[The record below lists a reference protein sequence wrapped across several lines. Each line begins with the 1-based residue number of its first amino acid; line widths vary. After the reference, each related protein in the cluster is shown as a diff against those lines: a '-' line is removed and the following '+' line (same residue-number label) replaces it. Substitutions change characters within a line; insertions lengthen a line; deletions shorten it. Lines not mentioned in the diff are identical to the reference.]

1 VNHARPLA
9 DERGLALPMALFVV
23 LVLSALM
30 LELAASTTS
39 EFGAALPAHRDVEA
53 NYLAQAGLEHQ
64 IYALK
69 ADKNAGSIPWTNYPP
84 TPGQENWYS
93 TTVQCLLSCG
103 ANFETR
109 RWQIVSTGEIRQAGS
124 GTVLQTRSV
133 RAVVE
138 IHYGGSGASLFLV
151 PIQVRVLRWEEV
163 YP

>member
-1 VNHARPLA
+1 VSLGGAVR
-9 DERGLALPMALFVV
+9 DERGLALPTALFVV

-30 LELAASTTS
+30 LELAASTTA
-39 EFGAALPAHRDVEA
+39 EFGAALPAHRDAEA

-64 IYALK
+64 IYLLK
-69 ADKNAGSIPWTNYPP
+69 ADKNAGAIPWTNFPA
-84 TPGQENWYS
+84 TPGQEEWYS
-93 TTVQCLLSCG
+93 TTLQCLLSCA

-109 RWQIVSTGEIRQAGS
+109 RWQIVSTGEIRQTAS
-124 GTVLQTRSV
+124 RTVLQTRSL

-138 IHYGGSGASLFLV
+138 IHYGGGGASPFQV